1 MNIFI
6 QSWKKKSQEL
16 YNYETE
22 DISAYSF
29 LITNSV
35 NIYNYKDKIRIQNQ
49 NDKFKLYDSSKVS
62 SIEKNNSDYYYLSNF
77 KNKENYEKSFFILR
91 NLLKEDKDENEISKK
106 YEINIGDVIKIGCFY
121 IKVKNLVIDNK
132 KITTN
137 QIFMSEN
144 NINTN
149 KVSFN
154 VDNFMANA
162 INKKKICRVCYE
174 EENESP
180 LISPCKCSGG
190 LRYIHLKCLQNWIY
204 SQSTNLF
211 VEKGEDNFNLIYN
224 IKKVNCELCKE
235 PYPDYIYN
243 SEKKIYYDIFDFIPI
258 EFKSYIVLES
268 IPNKNK
274 EDQSRIF
281 FILNFDDKNNII
293 LGRSHEVDVII
304 NEISISRFH
313 CELSIDRE
321 KNAFYIRDLDSK
333 FGTGVLIQNKKI
345 LLNDKKL
352 LFISI
357 GKHILEIKKRKSC
370 FCLWNLF
377 CNFCCCN
384 NENNSLYEI
393 YGKENKNNI
402 EVEKIFNLK
411 KSKEDDNLNKF
422 FNNYYQESEYTNGEN
437 SINIKK
443 NNSDE
448 ILNIK
453 PNTNNIN
460 INNNNEIKEKL
471 LLKNNN
477 LIIKSIHIKNN
488 SKNNISKNND
498 INENNYSSIKEEDSK
513 EDNIINSQSKIN
525 CIELNTNNKNI
536 NNNNNIAYNNQEFMK
551 NIIRQKIDKKKNKK
565 NLNNIDEITTTNYN
579 NNINTDMNTNTNINS
594 IINSNTNLNTN
605 INNNKK

>member
-1 MNIFI
+1 MHIFI

-22 DISAYSF
+22 EISAYSF

-49 NDKFKLYDSSKVS
+49 NDTFKLYDSSKVS
-62 SIEKNNSDYYYLSNF
+62 SIEKKDSDYYYISNF
-77 KNKENYEKSFFILR
+77 QNKENYEKSYFILR
-91 NLLKEDKDENEISKK
+91 NLLKEDKDENNISNR
-106 YEINIGDVIKIGCFY
+106 YEINIGDIIKIGCFY
-121 IKVKNLVIDNK
+121 LKVKNLVINNN

-137 QIFMSEN
+137 KKFMNEN
-144 NINTN
+144 NINNINKKSKTN
-149 KVSFN
+149 KVPFN
-154 VDNFMANA
+154 IDYFMTNA

-211 VEKGEDNFNLIYN
+211 IEKREENSNLIYN

-243 SEKKIYYDIFDFIPI
+243 NEKKIFYDIFDFIPI
-258 EFKSYIVLES
+258 EFNTYVVLES

-274 EDQSRIF
+274 ENQSRIF
-281 FILNFDDKNNII
+281 FILNFDEKNNII

-304 NEISISRFH
+304 NEISISRYH
-313 CELSIDRE
+313 CEISIDRE
-321 KNAFYIRDLDSK
+321 KNVFYIRDLDSK
-333 FGTGVLIQNKKI
+333 FGTGVLIQGKKI

-357 GKHILEIKKRKSC
+357 GKHILEIKKKKSC

-384 NENNSLYEI
+384 NEQKSLFEI

-402 EVEKIFNLK
+402 VIEKIFNFRQNNE
-411 KSKEDDNLNKF
+411 EDILNQYF
-422 FNNYYQESEYTNGEN
+422 INNNNESYEYTNGDN
-437 SINIKK
+437 SLNIKK
-443 NNSDE
+443 NNSNDL
-448 ILNIK
+448 LNDK
-453 PNTNNIN
+453 SNKLNNIN
-460 INNNNEIKEKL
+460 NIDNNDTKEKL
-471 LLKNNN
+471 LLNNNN
-477 LIIKSIHIKNN
+477 LKINCIHIKNKSN
-488 SKNNISKNND
+488 NNINKNNED
-498 INENNYSSIKEEDSK
+498 INENNNSSIKEEDSK
-513 EDNIINSQSKIN
+513 EEYNINDYNINSESIIN
-525 CIELNTNNKNI
+525 CIELKSNNKNI
-536 NNNNNIAYNNQEFMK
+536 NNNNNNISNHNHEFMK
-551 NIIRQKIDKKKNKK
+551 KIIK
-565 NLNNIDEITTTNYN
+565 
-579 NNINTDMNTNTNINS
+579 
-594 IINSNTNLNTN
+594 
-605 INNNKK
+605 